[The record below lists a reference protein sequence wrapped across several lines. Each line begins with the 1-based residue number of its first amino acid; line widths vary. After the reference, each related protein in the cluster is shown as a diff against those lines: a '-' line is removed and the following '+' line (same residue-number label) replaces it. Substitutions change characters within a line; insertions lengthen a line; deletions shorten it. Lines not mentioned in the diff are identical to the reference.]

1 MKESAAMRTMTAS
14 AGVTV
19 KFRSR
24 NLDVVEVAFPIISL
38 HHNEALL
45 VSDMPYINIDFR
57 LHDSSTI
64 SFIGVIDV

>member
-1 MKESAAMRTMTAS
+1 MKELAAMGTMTAP

-45 VSDMPYINIDFR
+45 VSDIPYVYIDFR
-57 LHDSSTI
+57 LHDSSNSSI
-64 SFIGVIDV
+64 FRIF